1 MAERP
6 TWYLDVDGVL
16 NAVPAPAH
24 RLRGQF
30 EHTVLDADDGTGA
43 TREVPIWWRPAVV
56 DAINTASRTGLADVV
71 WLTTWGAQASTLLA
85 PRIGLDSFDVV
96 PAGAGE
102 VSPESANWW
111 KVQAIKDRSTAGDRL
126 VFTDDDLSRTTRAA
140 LMDRYEPENVL
151 LVTPMSSPGL
161 TDEHLQRVDRF
172 LTQA

>member
-1 MAERP
+1 MATRP

-16 NAVPAPAH
+16 NAVPTPAH
-24 RLRGQF
+24 RLRDQF
-30 EHTVLDADDGTGA
+30 EHTLLTVNDDAGA
-43 TREVPIWWRPAVV
+43 PREIPIWWRPAVV
-56 DAINTASRTGLADVV
+56 DAINTASRAGLADIV

-85 PRIGLDSFDVV
+85 PRIGLDSFDVA
-96 PAGAGE
+96 PASSGD

-111 KVQAIKDRSTAGDRL
+111 KVQAIKDRSPAGGRL